1 MACPNEEIMKPGELH
16 RLGEILVAGMADLGA
31 LKWPSDTRSFALA
44 VDDTKDTNKLSSRF
58 YVVHG
63 STGRYCHDYRHLQAL
78 LHQAT
83 LISYDSIDHERFNV
97 RVSKRSAAAIYRRT
111 ETTEPEKAE
120 ARALL
125 LAHWERAYGKPLEIP
140 Q

>member
-1 MACPNEEIMKPGELH
+1 MTPGELH
-16 RLGEILVAGMADLGA
+16 RLGEILVAGMAELGA
-31 LKWPSDTRSFALA
+31 VKWPSDTRSFALA
-44 VDDTKDTNKLSSRF
+44 VDDTKATNKLAARF

-63 STGRYCHDYRHLQAL
+63 STGRYCHDYRNVQAM

-83 LISYDSIDHERFNV
+83 LISYDTIDHGRFNV
-97 RVSKRSAAAIYRRT
+97 RISPRSAVAIYRRIQAT
-111 ETTEPEKAE
+111 AQEKAD

-125 LAHWERAYGKPLEIP
+125 LAHWERAYGKPLEVP